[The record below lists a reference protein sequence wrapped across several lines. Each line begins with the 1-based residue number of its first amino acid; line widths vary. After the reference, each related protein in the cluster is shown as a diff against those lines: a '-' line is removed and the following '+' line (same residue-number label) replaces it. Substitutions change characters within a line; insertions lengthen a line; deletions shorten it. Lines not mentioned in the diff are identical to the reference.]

1 MEMSLANNYCDAVS
15 VSVSGFRE
23 QRPAGGGGS
32 GSASSAPPI
41 LERPRV
47 LFSITDSDRQK

>member
-1 MEMSLANNYCDAVS
+1 MSLANNYCDAVS